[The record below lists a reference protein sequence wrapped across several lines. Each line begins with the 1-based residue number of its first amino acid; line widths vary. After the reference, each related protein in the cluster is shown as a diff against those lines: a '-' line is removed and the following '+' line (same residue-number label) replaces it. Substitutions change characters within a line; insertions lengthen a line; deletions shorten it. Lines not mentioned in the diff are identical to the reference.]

1 MHRECG
7 NWPSNRSFGLVG
19 LDWRRL
25 MTTELLN
32 TESAAGFLD
41 VKPATLISWRH
52 RRIGPPFLR
61 LGRLIRYR
69 PVDLI
74 AWLDTRISCPAA

>member
-41 VKPATLISWRH
+41 VKPAT
-52 RRIGPPFLR
+52 F
-61 LGRLIRYR
+61 
-69 PVDLI
+69 DLV
-74 AWLDTRISCPAA
+74 AP